1 MYLWAMEQMR
11 TNCIW
16 IQPLATSA
24 SGRRDLTESWMC
36 WMPAIRRCAL
46 HMPMERFIRIF
57 RQMPQE
63 TLQSEQAVEMCF
75 SQNSLEA
82 QPPQL
87 IYIYRQQQELER
99 QALICI
105 SLLEAMEQQKQ

>member
-1 MYLWAMEQMR
+1 MGLWLTIHISMATLALAR
-11 TNCIW
+11 PALTPSLILLP
-16 IQPLATSA
+16 PLAPNCGLLMLMA
-24 SGRRDLTESWMC
+24 QCILILL
-36 WMPAIRRCAL
+36 P
-46 HMPMERFIRIF
+46 
-57 RQMPQE
+57 MPQE

-87 IYIYRQQQELER
+87 IYICRQQQELER